1 MAGEESFGNL
11 DSLDISNMIE
21 IPDKQEEVKEEKN
34 ETKET
39 KKDEIVSKDDG
50 ATLYKDGSF
59 EFTEKDDSQESTEK
73 EDKEDK
79 TPPEADYSSPSSP
92 YLAFAR
98 YNAEEGVFDSF
109 DDEEWKKLVEEHG
122 EDGALF
128 ELNKRTI
135 DNEVQKQVESYKNL
149 LTPEDKLIFESKVK
163 GLPLDEVGF
172 INHNKKKFS
181 SLTDE
186 DYEDESLQEEIVR
199 HDLKLKGNTDEDIND
214 IVDSLKETDKLKG
227 KAKNSTSS
235 IVNYYTKREKEL
247 NLEREKIEQE
257 QLKAYQVEVEKTK
270 LYIESLDEIVPGI
283 KIDKKT
289 KAKLFDSMT
298 KSVGTDESGQPLNDL
313 MVIQRKNPAAFTT
326 ALNYYKELGLF
337 NIDDKGNF
345 NPDFS
350 KITGKIQTKVSKE
363 TRKIFET
370 NAAFQGGNKTAAPKD
385 EKEIEDI
392 YSDSFKRVNK
402 LFNK

>member
-1 MAGEESFGNL
+1 M
-11 DSLDISNMIE
+11 
-21 IPDKQEEVKEEKN
+21 
-34 ETKET
+34 
-39 KKDEIVSKDDG
+39 
-50 ATLYKDGSF
+50 
-59 EFTEKDDSQESTEK
+59 
-73 EDKEDK
+73 
-79 TPPEADYSSPSSP
+79 
-92 YLAFAR
+92 
-98 YNAEEGVFDSF
+98 
-109 DDEEWKKLVEEHG
+109 
-122 EDGALF
+122 
-128 ELNKRTI
+128 NKRTI

-298 KSVGTDESGQPLNDL
+298 KSVDTDENGQPLNDL

-385 EKEIEDI
+385 EKEIEDT

>member
-21 IPDKQEEVKEEKN
+21 IPDKQEEAKEEKK
-34 ETKET
+34 ETEET
-39 KKDEIVSKDDG
+39 KKDEVVSKDSG

-59 EFTEKDDSQESTEK
+59 EFAEKDDSQESTEE

-79 TPPEADYSSPSSP
+79 TPSKADDSSPSSP

-298 KSVGTDESGQPLNDL
+298 KSVDTDENGQPLNDL

-385 EKEIEDI
+385 EKEIEDT

>member
-11 DSLDISNMIE
+11 DALDISNIIE
-21 IPDKQEEVKEEKN
+21 IPDKQEEAKENKKVTDKEEVV
-34 ETKET
+34 TKTE
-39 KKDEIVSKDDG
+39 D
-50 ATLYKDGSF
+50 ATIYNDGSF
-59 EFTEKDDSQESTEK
+59 ELIDKTESQESTEE

-79 TPPEADYSSPSSP
+79 TPSKADDSSPSSP

-298 KSVGTDESGQPLNDL
+298 KSVDTDENGQPLNDL

-385 EKEIEDI
+385 EKEIEDT